1 MDESTPPATR
11 SRRGFLTRAAGV
23 VIGAGV
29 LGQATVASAAAESA
43 PRSSTTVHP
52 APHAP
57 LPAHPHHNRRR
68 FEDAPGGRVTVE
80 LPEGSVALT
89 IDSIE
94 ALDVAAEAK
103 AGSPLWRD
111 AFRVNLSGPKGTD
124 LPQGTHRAR
133 IGGRAFNLFVV
144 PILSTGGQRHFEA
157 IIHRAYHRSAH
168 G

>member
-1 MDESTPPATR
+1 MDESTPPDAP

-29 LGQATVASAAAESA
+29 LGHAAVASAATEAA
-43 PRSSTTVHP
+43 PRSSATVHP
-52 APHAP
+52 APDPP
-57 LPAHPHHNRRR
+57 LPAHPHHNRHR
-68 FEDAPGGRVTVE
+68 FENAPGGIVTIE
-80 LPEGSVALT
+80 LAQGPVKLA

-94 ALDVAAEAK
+94 PLGVAAEAK

-124 LPQGTHRAR
+124 IPQGTHRAR

-144 PILSTGGQRHFEA
+144 PILSTGGNRQFEA
-157 IIHRAYHRSAH
+157 IINRAYHRSAH